1 MNNLRNK
8 VQLIGRLGADPE
20 VKSGAGYGKLAKFNL
35 ATDESYKNAKGEK
48 VKETQWH
55 MLTAWG
61 KTADFV
67 EKYLT
72 KGIEVVVEG
81 KLINRNY
88 TDKSDVKR
96 YVTEIHVSDLVI
108 VSHGKK

>member
-20 VKSGAGYGKLAKFNL
+20 VKAGAGFGKLAKFNL

-55 MLTAWG
+55 SLIAWG

-81 KLINRNY
+81 KLITRNY

-96 YVTEIHVSDLVI
+96 YITEIQVSELVI
-108 VSHGKK
+108 VSPKK

>member
-8 VQLIGRLGADPE
+8 VQLSGRLGADPE

-55 MLTAWG
+55 TLIAWG

-88 TDKSDVKR
+88 TDKNDVKR
-96 YVTEIHVSDLVI
+96 YITEIQVSDLVI
-108 VSHGKK
+108 VSHSKK

>member
-1 MNNLRNK
+1 MAF
-8 VQLIGRLGADPE
+8 GA
-20 VKSGAGYGKLAKFNL
+20 SC
-35 ATDESYKNAKGEK
+35 
-48 VKETQWH
+48 
-55 MLTAWG
+55 
-61 KTADFV
+61 FV
-67 EKYLT
+67 AVTLDRRHEDS
-72 KGIEVVVEG
+72 EVVVEG

>member
-20 VKSGAGYGKLAKFNL
+20 IKTGAGYSKLARFNI

-55 MLTAWG
+55 TLIAWG
-61 KTADFV
+61 KTADFA

-88 TDKSDVKR
+88 TDKNDVKR
-96 YVTEIHVSDLVI
+96 YITEIVVNELVI
-108 VSHGKK
+108 VSPKK